1 MENIIKLFN
10 EEDFKVFEN
19 SDFGNLRTV
28 YIDDEPW
35 FVGKDVAT
43 ALGYADTF
51 GALKKHVDAEDKQN
65 CQNDSFDSP
74 RGMTV
79 INESGL
85 YSLIMSSKL
94 PTAKEFK
101 RWVTSE
107 VLPSVRKH
115 GAYITRETLNQIM
128 TSPDFAIQLFTQIK
142 EEQEKNA
149 ELQKEND
156 ALKTEVDG
164 LAHNTAEWDKRATLV
179 ALMRNLARNSLHS
192 DFRYAFNIL
201 YKELRYAKKISLSQR
216 DGDGS
221 LIDRIEDD
229 EWDDVLEVACSICK
243 RHGIDVAR
251 VVNEVNAAACQ
262 CV

>member
-1 MENIIKLFN
+1 MENIIKLYN

-142 EEQEKNA
+142 EEQERNA
-149 ELQKEND
+149 ELQKRNDDLKVEN
-156 ALKTEVDG
+156 DG
-164 LAHNTAEWDKRATLV
+164 LAHNTASWDQRGVVV
-179 ALMRNLARNSLHS
+179 ALMRSLACKSFGGN
-192 DFRYAFNIL
+192 YPYTFNTF
-201 YKELRYAKKISLSQR
+201 YRELRYAKGIGLSNR

-221 LIDRIEDD
+221 LIDRIRDD
-229 EWDDVLEVACSICK
+229 EWNDVLEVACSLCE
-243 RHGIDVAR
+243 RNGVDVAR